1 MRSCTRITIEG
12 AEMNIGAAARAAGLS
27 AKMIRHYEAGGLLPP
42 AARSAA
48 GYRRYGP
55 RELDT
60 LRFIRRARA
69 AGFGL
74 AQVRAL
80 LALWQDRE
88 RPAREVK
95 RLAQQHLADTQRRI
109 AELQAIAASLSYLVA
124 HCHGDARPDCPILD
138 ALAEPDGR
146 GRGR

>member
-1 MRSCTRITIEG
+1 
-12 AEMNIGAAARAAGLS
+12 MNIGAAARASGLS
-27 AKMIRHYEAGGLLPP
+27 AKMIRHYEASALLPP
-42 AARSAA
+42 ASRSAT

-55 RELDT
+55 RDLDR

-80 LALWQDRE
+80 LALWQDRA

-95 RLAQQHLADTQRRI
+95 QLAQQHLAETERRI
-109 AELQAIAASLSYLVA
+109 AELQAIAASLSHLVA

-138 ALAEPDGR
+138 ALAEPDPHRR
-146 GRGR
+146 GR